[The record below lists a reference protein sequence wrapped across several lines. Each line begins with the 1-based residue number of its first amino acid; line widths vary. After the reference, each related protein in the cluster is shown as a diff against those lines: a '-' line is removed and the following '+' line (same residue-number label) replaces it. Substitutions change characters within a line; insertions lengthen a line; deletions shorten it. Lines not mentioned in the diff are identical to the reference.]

1 MNRSH
6 ILASVRLLVA
16 IIERVVGKETIDRLC
31 DIGKV
36 TSSL

>member
-6 ILASVRLLVA
+6 VLASLSLLVA
-16 IIERVVGKETIDRLC
+16 IVERVVGKETIDRLC
-31 DIGKV
+31 DIGQV